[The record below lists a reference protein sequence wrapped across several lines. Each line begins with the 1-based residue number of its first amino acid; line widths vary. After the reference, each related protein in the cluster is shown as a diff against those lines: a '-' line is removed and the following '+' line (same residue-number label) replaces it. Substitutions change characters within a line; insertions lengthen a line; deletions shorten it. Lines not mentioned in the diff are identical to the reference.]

1 MPVLASNVPAVN
13 QAVRTLLGDSGA
25 YLYTDA
31 YLQPFVSFATAY
43 KPANNVEQ
51 TANLVCSLI
60 AAAVGNMEL
69 AKFYAGL
76 T

>member
-1 MPVLASNVPAVN
+1 MPVVGETSSPIAI
-13 QAVRTLLGDSGA
+13 AVRTLLNDPGA
-25 YLYTDA
+25 YLYTDG

-51 TANLVCSLI
+51 TATLVCSLI

>member
-1 MPVLASNVPAVN
+1 VAQDVSAVN
-13 QAVRTLLGDSGA
+13 TAVRVLLNDPGA
-25 YLYTDA
+25 YLYTDG

-51 TANLVCSLI
+51 TATLVCSLI
-60 AAAVGNMEL
+60 AAVVGNMEL